1 MDFKPSLLA
10 DLGAT
15 NARFA
20 ITVDGFSYQNSKELK
35 ISEYNSMGDLC
46 IAYLSSV
53 NASNIRRGF
62 IGVAAP
68 VIGDVITFINC
79 DLEFSQSELQSSL
92 FPEGLKVINDLAL
105 QAHAVNFLEEDE
117 LECIGKRFLDAK
129 GPRILVVPG
138 TGLGMA
144 GIVNEEVVSTEAGHL
159 NIPAKIKNKSLDQII
174 EVFRHKTGRMPT
186 FEDFL
191 SGKGLNFFYCVLSDQ
206 EKCSLTNEEILS
218 NYNTDAVCLE
228 VKESMNYLYAAYLRY
243 LALAWGALG
252 GVYLA
257 GSITNSLLF
266 DIDNNKFRQIFEDS
280 ETMNSLLKATPI
292 FRVKPQDLGFR
303 GALKLAREL

>member
-20 ITVDGFSYQNSKELK
+20 ITEDGYSYQNPKELK

-92 FPEGLKVINDLAL
+92 FPEGLKVVNDLAL

-117 LECIGKRFLDAK
+117 LECIGKKFLDAK

-159 NIPAKIKNKSLDQII
+159 NIPAKIKNESLDQII
-174 EVFRHKTGRMPT
+174 EVFRNKTGRMPT

-266 DIDNNKFRQIFEDS
+266 DTDENKFRQIFEDS

-292 FRVKPQDLGFR
+292 FRVKPQDIGFR
-303 GALKLAREL
+303 GALKLSCKL

>member
-20 ITVDGFSYQNSKELK
+20 ITEDGFSYQNSKELK

-117 LECIGKRFLDAK
+117 LECIGKKFLDAK

-174 EVFRHKTGRMPT
+174 EVFRNKTGRMPT

-191 SGKGLNFFYCVLSDQ
+191 SGKGLNFFYCVLSGQ

-266 DIDNNKFRQIFEDS
+266 DIDDNKFRQIFEDS

-292 FRVKPQDLGFR
+292 FRVKPQDIGFR

>member
-20 ITVDGFSYQNSKELK
+20 ITLDGVSYQDSQELK
-35 ISEYNSMGDLC
+35 ISEYSSMDSLC
-46 IAYLSSV
+46 GTYLSSISF
-53 NASNIRRGF
+53 NNIRKAI

-68 VIGDVITFINC
+68 VIGDMVTFVNC
-79 DLEFSQSELQSSL
+79 DLEFSQSKLKSNL

-105 QAHAVNFLEEDE
+105 QAHAINFLKKDD
-117 LECIGKRFLDAK
+117 LETIGGNFPNAI
-129 GPRILVVPG
+129 GPRILVMPG

-144 GIVNEEVVSTEAGHL
+144 GIINEEVVSTEAGHL
-159 NIPAKIKNKSLDQII
+159 NIPAKIKRESLDRII
-174 EVFRHKTGRMPT
+174 EVFRDKAGRMPT

-191 SGKGLNFFYCVLSDQ
+191 SGKGINFFYCVISGQ
-206 EKCSLTNEEILS
+206 EECSLTNEEILL
-218 NYNTDAVCLE
+218 NYNTDSTCFE

-243 LALAWGALG
+243 ITLAWGALG

-266 DIDNNKFRQIFEDS
+266 DIDDSKFRQVFEDS
-280 ETMNSLLKATPI
+280 ETMSGLLKITPI
-292 FRVKPQDLGFR
+292 FRVKPQDLGFK
-303 GALKLAREL
+303 GALKLAREH

>member
-20 ITVDGFSYQNSKELK
+20 ITEDGFSYQNAKELK
-35 ISEYNSMGDLC
+35 ISEYNSMSDLC
-46 IAYLSSV
+46 IAYLSSI

-68 VIGDVITFINC
+68 VIGDVITFVNC
-79 DLEFSQSELQSSL
+79 DLEFSQSELKSSL
-92 FPEGLKVINDLAL
+92 FPEGLKVVNDLAL

-117 LECIGKRFLDAK
+117 LECIGKKFLDAR
-129 GPRILVVPG
+129 GPRILVIPG

-159 NIPAKIKNKSLDQII
+159 NIPAKIKKESLDQII
-174 EVFRHKTGRMPT
+174 EAFRNKTGRMPT

-206 EKCSLTNEEILS
+206 EECSLTNEEILS
-218 NYNTDAVCLE
+218 NYNTDGVCLE

-243 LALAWGALG
+243 IALAWGALG